1 MIKPNQRR
9 VTLRDV
15 ANEAGLS
22 VMTVSYA
29 FNNPER
35 VSEESLQRVLKA
47 SKDLG
52 YAGKNPWATSLK
64 TGKSNSLGVVFG
76 EHLTYAFRDPQA
88 SEFLAGVASVCVES
102 HLGLTFIPTEG
113 TPGDASR
120 VSEAAVDG
128 YVFWTTVMDDPTL
141 GAAVRT
147 GRPCAIQGGPEY
159 DGIVRVR
166 ADDRAAARAMS
177 TTSLKGT
184 SHPVIVSFSLDHTR
198 TPSQGYGL
206 DITQAKLPVTQ
217 DRLQGFREG
226 LEAAGFN
233 WSDVYVIALSRN
245 LRTEAK
251 ATFDLLLKE
260 AQIPVDAVLCMS
272 DELAVG
278 VLEAASENGRVVP
291 NSLSVSGW
299 DDGPAA
305 AAEGLTTLRQ
315 SLYEQGRT
323 CGQIAA
329 GLTADQP
336 QASWSVIERKSTR
349 R

>member
-1 MIKPNQRR
+1 

-35 VSEESLQRVLKA
+35 VSEESRQRVLKA
-47 SKDLG
+47 AQVLG

-64 TGKSNSLGVVFG
+64 TGRSNSLGVVFG
-76 EHLTYAFRDPQA
+76 EHLTYAFSDPQA
-88 SEFLAGVASVCVES
+88 SEFFAGVASVCVEH

-113 TPGDASR
+113 SPEDASR

-128 YVFWTTVMDDPTL
+128 YVFWTTVTDDPTL
-141 GAAVRT
+141 GAAIST
-147 GRPCAIQGGPEY
+147 GRPCAIQGGPDY
-159 DGIVRVR
+159 DGILRVS
-166 ADDRAAARAMS
+166 ADDRAAAQAMS
-177 TTSLKGT
+177 KTGLKGT
-184 SHPVIVSFSLDHTR
+184 KHPVILSFSLDHTR
-198 TPSQGYGL
+198 TPRQGYGL
-206 DITQAKLPVTQ
+206 DITEAKLPVTK

-226 LEAAGFN
+226 LEAGGFN
-233 WSDVYVIALSRN
+233 WSEVYVIALSRN
-245 LRTEAK
+245 LRSEAK
-251 ATFDLLLKE
+251 ATFDLLLKD

-278 VLEAASENGRVVP
+278 VLEAASVHGRTVP
-291 NSLSVSGW
+291 GSLSVSGW

-315 SLYEQGRT
+315 SLYEQGRA
-323 CGQIAA
+323 CGEIAA
-329 GLTADQP
+329 GLTADSP
-336 QASWSVIERKSTR
+336 EASWSVVERRSTR